1 MKMTAKERL
10 DAINELCDFHL
21 YHVADKKID
30 ALYEEY
36 SSGALWLSAN
46 EADYM
51 FLLLDRVAIA
61 LYN

>member
-1 MKMTAKERL
+1 MKMAPIERL
-10 DAINELCDFHL
+10 DEIKELCDFHL

-36 SSGALWLSAN
+36 SSGDLWLSAT

>member
-1 MKMTAKERL
+1 MKMTTIERL
-10 DAINELCDFHL
+10 HEIKELCDLHL

-36 SSGALWLSAN
+36 SSGDLWLSAT

-51 FLLLDRVAIA
+51 FLLIDRISIS